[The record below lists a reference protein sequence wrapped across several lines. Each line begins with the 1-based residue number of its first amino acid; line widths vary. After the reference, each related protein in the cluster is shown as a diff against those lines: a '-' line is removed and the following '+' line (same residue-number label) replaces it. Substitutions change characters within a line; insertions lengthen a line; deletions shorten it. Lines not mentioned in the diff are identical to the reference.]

1 MTGGKYGA
9 FEVSSTLHCPK
20 TNNGTVGHVKR
31 DILKFF
37 GHSLAF
43 SVKLLRPEYEL
54 LMSSSDVDTKISI
67 RRNLRI
73 IGCSDYV
80 IIHLTNLANFNA
92 LIFRA

>member
-1 MTGGKYGA
+1 
-9 FEVSSTLHCPK
+9 VSVYVSFSY
-20 TNNGTVGHVKR
+20 NGTVGHVKR

-73 IGCSDYV
+73 TAS
-80 IIHLTNLANFNA
+80 NQ
-92 LIFRA
+92 